1 MKTLNG
7 SIMVRSVNSIKK
19 IVKNYLT
26 KIKYHFVT
34 EKQKESNFYKKLFI
48 ENEHWNTSKPNE
60 EEVLRW
66 KIIKDFLN
74 NIIKDDENIDILDLG
89 SGRGWL
95 TNLLANY
102 GNVVGVEPVK
112 SVVEYAREMFP
123 NIKFI
128 CGTSKTLIKGKNFQK
143 YDLIVTSEV
152 IEHIPDHSK
161 ESFIE
166 DISKLLNDKG
176 FLIITTPRKEVE
188 EQWKAY
194 IGPNQPVEDWITE
207 EELERLVL
215 QKHFSTHRLERFG
228 IPPVHNAP
236 DIEIYQ
242 LWLFQKK

>member
-1 MKTLNG
+1 MKILIG
-7 SIMVRSVNSIKK
+7 SIIVRFVNSMKKTIKK
-19 IVKNYLT
+19 YLR
-26 KIKYHFVT
+26 KIKYHFVS

-48 ENEHWNTSKPNE
+48 ENEHWNTPKPNE

-66 KIIKDFLN
+66 EIIKDFLS
-74 NIIKDDENIDILDLG
+74 NIKKDDENVDILDLG

-112 SVVEYAREMFP
+112 SVVGYSRTMFP

-128 CGTSKTLIKGKNFQK
+128 CGTSKTLIRGKNFKK

-166 DISKLLNDKG
+166 DISKLLNEKG

-207 EELERLVL
+207 KELEELVL
-215 QKHFSTHRLERFG
+215 KKHFSTLRLERFG
-228 IPPVHNAP
+228 IPPMFNVP